1 MRKKARTPATLRGTT
16 LVSARQDNDFTL
28 RYRKSNALVLAVA
41 FGESDRR
48 GDVIKIT

>member
-28 RYRKSNALVLAVA
+28 DIGSQPLSCWLLPLGNRTD
-41 FGESDRR
+41 GEM
-48 GDVIKIT
+48 